1 MAKKGF
7 SIKYEQTTDMPLK
20 ISPKNTWVKINTF
33 DTPCRL
39 LEISTQSLNIEIK
52 NLPEASTMQAGNNI
66 KIQVLNAS
74 GEDPLVL
81 HVTIFH
87 INDTE
92 CLCQV
97 PLYVDSEQILL
108 DKIVLEIQKNE
119 IGDKH
124 FSSFARNN
132 DNSDNAAE
140 QNYNVATSDEDIASI
155 LNNLVAMLPNET
167 KDSEEEKVV
176 AHSINNIPKS
186 SFTYQQQPNFARL
199 FETADD
205 DNYNIDKEKTE
216 HDSDKEENL
225 EDGTLQAEIPS
236 VNPLTLLRYSIVNKF
251 LLDGLKDPYPNET
264 KKLEDYN
271 INIADTNKT
280 DAVKA
285 VTKNFKMPQ
294 KVHKKKKAQHK
305 PANDISNFLPTNL
318 ITEMNAPGFMAD
330 IERTNEYNYNLTD
343 KSRTADKDAAFD
355 EYYEFS
361 SELPPELI
369 FALMEDARKKKEEYD
384 GLDTKYQTDE
394 FGFTMIDEDD
404 YDASEDEASVLGR
417 FDKLL
422 ENKRN
427 IHFNVN
433 NDPDYIAMTDEEK
446 DEAFI
451 EKLNNQNQDQNGE
464 EKTFNF
470 KLDI

>member
-52 NLPEASTMQAGNNI
+52 NLPEAITLQAGNNI

-74 GEDPLVL
+74 GEDPLEL

-92 CLCQV
+92 CFCQV

-140 QNYNVATSDEDIASI
+140 PNYNVATSDEDIASI
-155 LNNLVAMLPNET
+155 LNNLVAMLPDET

-176 AHSINNIPKS
+176 AQSINNIPKS
-186 SFTYQQQPNFARL
+186 SFTYQQQPNIARL

-205 DNYNIDKEKTE
+205 YDIDKEKTNHE
-216 HDSDKEENL
+216 TEKEENP
-225 EDGTLQAEIPS
+225 EDGTLQIKIPS

-264 KKLEDYN
+264 KKLKNCN
-271 INIADTNKT
+271 IKIADTNKT

-294 KVHKKKKAQHK
+294 KVHKKKKTQHK
-305 PANDISNFLPTNL
+305 SANDISNFLPTNL
-318 ITEMNAPGFMAD
+318 ITEMNTPGFMAD
-330 IERTNEYNYNLTD
+330 IERTNEYNYNLTN
-343 KSRTADKDAAFD
+343 KSRTVDKDAAFD

-384 GLDTKYQTDE
+384 GLDAKYQTDE
-394 FGFTMIDEDD
+394 FGFTIIDEDD
-404 YDASEDEASVLGR
+404 YDGNEDEDSVLGR

-451 EKLNNQNQDQNGE
+451 EKLNNQNQDQSGE
-464 EKTFNF
+464 EKTFSF

>member
-167 KDSEEEKVV
+167 KDRK
-176 AHSINNIPKS
+176 
-186 SFTYQQQPNFARL
+186 
-199 FETADD
+199 
-205 DNYNIDKEKTE
+205 
-216 HDSDKEENL
+216 KEETIYEGDHFFTVL
-225 EDGTLQAEIPS
+225 
-236 VNPLTLLRYSIVNKF
+236 
-251 LLDGLKDPYPNET
+251 NE
-264 KKLEDYN
+264 
-271 INIADTNKT
+271 IADTYDNLYARSSDPDRTIEGAPVKYGWHTNKR
-280 DAVKA
+280 
-285 VTKNFKMPQ
+285 TKYL
-294 KVHKKKKAQHK
+294 AYDTSR
-305 PANDISNFLPTNL
+305 AI
-318 ITEMNAPGFMAD
+318 IREREY
-330 IERTNEYNYNLTD
+330 IERDRRCVDEMTWLET
-343 KSRTADKDAAFD
+343 KSDGSLGAIEGQHDDIIDTTAIGI
-355 EYYEFS
+355 YIS
-361 SELPPELI
+361 SEEMSLP
-369 FALMEDARKKKEEYD
+369 RKIQLTQK
-384 GLDTKYQTDE
+384 
-394 FGFTMIDEDD
+394 
-404 YDASEDEASVLGR
+404 AA
-417 FDKLL
+417 
-422 ENKRN
+422 NN
-427 IHFNVN
+427 IQKTGG
-433 NDPDYIAMTDEEK
+433 IAT
-446 DEAFI
+446 I
-451 EKLNNQNQDQNGE
+451 
-464 EKTFNF
+464 
-470 KLDI
+470 

>member
-1 MAKKGF
+1 M
-7 SIKYEQTTDMPLK
+7 
-20 ISPKNTWVKINTF
+20 
-33 DTPCRL
+33 
-39 LEISTQSLNIEIK
+39 
-52 NLPEASTMQAGNNI
+52 
-66 KIQVLNAS
+66 
-74 GEDPLVL
+74 
-81 HVTIFH
+81 
-87 INDTE
+87 
-92 CLCQV
+92 
-97 PLYVDSEQILL
+97 
-108 DKIVLEIQKNE
+108 
-119 IGDKH
+119 
-124 FSSFARNN
+124 
-132 DNSDNAAE
+132 
-140 QNYNVATSDEDIASI
+140 
-155 LNNLVAMLPNET
+155 
-167 KDSEEEKVV
+167 
-176 AHSINNIPKS
+176 
-186 SFTYQQQPNFARL
+186 
-199 FETADD
+199 
-205 DNYNIDKEKTE
+205 
-216 HDSDKEENL
+216 
-225 EDGTLQAEIPS
+225 QAEIPS

-318 ITEMNAPGFMAD
+318 ITEMNTPGFMAD
-330 IERTNEYNYNLTD
+330 IERTNEYDYNLTD
-343 KSRTADKDAAFD
+343 KSRTVDKDAAFD